1 MHNRVHQS
9 KAGFTLLEVL
19 IALVIAGLTLSIGVP
34 TVLNGYRQTRQS
46 DAKLAAISLGRQ
58 VMLEVMNRKNLT
70 TLPQFGEVEEMRW
83 TIGLRWQKRVAQLQ
97 LIEVSVTIS
106 DVSTSQILAE
116 LTSQKMHVVG

>member
-19 IALVIAGLTLSIGVP
+19 IALVIAGLTLSIVVP